1 MKEIKEV
8 RLHNRFA
15 MNMTNSDYTQEMQKR
30 FKNAPPSTMTEKEKR
45 ELKKG
50 ILRLKIREALSV

>member
-30 FKNAPPSTMTEKEKR
+30 FKNAPPSTMTDKEKR
-45 ELKKG
+45 ELRKK
-50 ILRLKIREALSV
+50 ILKLKINKSLSM

>member
-8 RLHNRFA
+8 RLQNRFA
-15 MNMTNSDYTQEMQKR
+15 MNMTNSDYKQEMQKR

>member
-8 RLHNRFA
+8 RLQNRFA